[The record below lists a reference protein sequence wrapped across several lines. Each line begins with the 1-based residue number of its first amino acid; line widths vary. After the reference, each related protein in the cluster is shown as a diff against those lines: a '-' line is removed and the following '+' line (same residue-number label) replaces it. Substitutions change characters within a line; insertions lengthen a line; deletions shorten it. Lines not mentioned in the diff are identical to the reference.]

1 MYAIKQLTSNLKVSA
16 HLQCL
21 PHNEFEKSG
30 RRKDTIQNPDFFDID
45 SLINKNINNHKKK
58 LN

>member
-30 RRKDTIQNPDFFDID
+30 GRKDTIQNPDFFDID
-45 SLINKNINNHKKK
+45 SIINKNINNHKK
-58 LN
+58 N